1 MDQSR
6 LKHLSFQSEL
16 HEMRKKL
23 EDKEC
28 IDQELEKV
36 LQENQELKSALEDAN
51 RGTYFS
57 QQITDM
63 YKEKASVESIVEA
76 RVREEREK
84 NERKNLRILE
94 ILKQKDMFIEEK
106 KRKIDE
112 LQKLVSDL
120 QDQLAHAHNLIESA
134 DSPVK
139 ELEKKVQSQAETIKS
154 LNYELRNAKTL
165 EKNLQEMK
173 AKKDEQDAMIKKIM
187 DDSQRI
193 KKREEGILSLQTKQE
208 MVKNQQEKVL
218 KEKDQIISEL
228 QNKVSSQSSYIEAL
242 INKFPNSSYQEIL
255 TKILSLEAENKL
267 LCTQLAELG
276 KNVPSDFSNVFQTNE
291 QMGFEI
297 SLKNREIIDL
307 QNHVMTLQKRE
318 NSDENSKRIQ
328 EDIENSKKLS
338 QQLEEAQFL
347 IKNLEQN
354 NKDLQLQLTSALQ
367 GPNSDGFL
375 QNIAAQTQLV
385 SRLNARILNLKEREE
400 VALKKL
406 SESEETNKELKKLVD
421 TDRTRIGK
429 SPKRPVKS
437 EIMQTEAELFIE
449 NKENPW
455 ENFEKARCDR
465 KIAELS
471 KENVDLQNKCY
482 EIMKNA
488 HKINAQIAEI
498 EVNHMEELAQLQKE
512 NISLSKEIESLQ
524 DLNMMHENRVKDIQT
539 IAENTKIE
547 MKEFAK
553 NAKKIEYELKDK
565 IEEQEMIISELKVEN
580 TLKESCIQERTAQV
594 AVLLESLEGNEN
606 KEDLAMQVS
615 HCKAVEG
622 SLNRQII
629 ELKGTISALNQQLD
643 QESKKA
649 QKFQK
654 SNEILQQ
661 AQEKTA
667 KISED
672 LSKSISALNDK
683 IRNLESELAQANAI
697 VKRCHEN
704 EKDLKSRIEI
714 YINQISAMQKAH
726 VNNLAI
732 ERQAF
737 AEEILRIQEENEP
750 FDYEF
755 QYNRPLIAALNAFS
769 ISIKSLSSKVD
780 LKEIVEKLKNI
791 VMVADKEVFV
801 NEKKLKDLEILYK
814 ESVVFKNLDQDNL
827 MIVEKLKEQIFSL
840 TEELKIWR
848 NPKNMPNPE
857 IYSNRIKMLEKE
869 LTDRNMLISTLE
881 NELLDLKKNSE
892 ICELRVK
899 KLQDKTKCD
908 EIFALAADKQRSAK
922 VEEEIIRK
930 LKIRDEEIKGYLDSH
945 LTKILLTCPDA
956 NKVLELTREISSLK
970 LQVFDLEKKH
980 RAETQTVEFLQ
991 KANTEMLELVYES
1004 EHKEVGISIIQYGP
1018 LLQQLQQKS
1027 QEAHKLK
1034 EALET
1039 RKEENCFLQQKLE
1052 EMRKE
1057 LQGLKGNQTSQN
1069 LKNRETELSNEIK
1082 SLKEKHKR
1090 EIQLLKVS
1098 NQELLQEKA
1107 RELEM
1112 EYEELKEKYQDG
1124 TTPGEYKV
1132 QNQQFIKTIE
1142 NLQGQKTQLIQE
1154 LESLQQK
1161 LKDSYTN
1168 YEKIKEELKIIK
1180 DTLSEVSVLQEVVET
1195 KTGTKQTK
1203 KLTLDKSKLSSTG
1216 RLIRALVA
1224 AKIGEADASR
1234 KLQKSAETQL
1244 ALQKKFQTASDSL
1257 RSLTSQ
1263 YLTLQRYLKI
1273 QKVPVPEGELAAIL
1287 EACEPSSMTGHD
1299 FSELA
1304 ELRMLQ
1310 IQSWCEYK
1318 PLSRVLSPVQ
1328 FPEEDIGSLI
1338 EGIVYLADLLVGEE
1352 QKSNQNIEIVQR
1364 TVIRSLNKSFQAI
1377 IKPTDGLAS
1386 LLEYKPSDKEDRQ
1399 LWYVELLEGQVQN
1412 LHECLE
1418 RLIDFTQ
1425 KITIEVTGNTL
1436 TAGQYRGAALDLA
1449 KSTKDTSSELDIIR
1463 SLCLLIKSD
1472 LHDIKS
1478 GESSTPSDYKERAY
1492 LAEAMKRK
1500 LEEEILKIRMEHSYK
1515 IADMSDAEKQLKNEN
1530 EELKSAH
1537 ELYENK
1543 IQDHQKQ
1550 ITQCATKIAKLEID
1564 LKSSNDKY
1572 DQLMHNNVELHE
1584 ANESLAKRMEKL
1596 QKEHKQRMYD
1606 AQDQMTSKDKLMME
1620 VQKQNKLLTEE
1631 KAKTVQENSG
1641 LKKQLKELRNELE
1654 NSKEQ
1659 EKDAKEL
1666 KEMRRNFEDLRF
1678 EYKKNADNHKKEIE
1692 QMLMV
1697 VSELEEKYKKMKHK
1711 YGKAKNYIT
1720 TKCKN
1725 KEEDVS
1731 LLKHTFNAQILS
1743 VKNEAKDKIKEYTG
1757 QISNL
1762 QGLLKEKMGQLEEE
1776 TKKRAENEEK
1786 NKGSIQSE
1794 VEAQRKIAV
1803 LEEKLRNANAQ
1814 YEQEIRKLSEELEKS
1829 KMDHEK
1835 LIMKLQEN
1843 FTSAELLADFIK
1855 KSEYEKQSMDTTFKA
1870 EMATMN
1876 KKDRE
1881 KDLLIDTLKKKMN
1894 EYMNKSTE
1902 LEQKNASV
1910 ASATREID
1918 DLKSKVLD
1926 LQNIKN
1932 QQRSRIKELES
1943 KIREMEELRQVE
1955 EQRHSTKLSE
1965 IHNEIKNSYEEFE
1978 KTSAKLEG
1986 QIESLKE
1993 QYSLDMRRQKGV
2005 KKAAESIDYMFQIAK
2020 RDGVISSLKKELK
2033 QKIIKLEGK
2042 KKPEIDTK
2050 EEVLILQNQVFKL
2063 KAIIKNLEHQLSY
2076 VKEEAEKLRSEID
2089 FSLQIQDEIKEKD
2102 VTTRKEII
2110 ELEKKHKAEMQT
2122 VLEEYNRLLYSR
2134 KA

>member
-1 MDQSR
+1 MDQSK

-16 HEMRKKL
+16 QEMRKRI
-23 EDKEC
+23 EDKQG
-28 IDQELEKV
+28 IDLELEKV
-36 LQENQELKSALEDAN
+36 LQENQDLKSALEDAN
-51 RGTYFS
+51 RGNYFS
-57 QQITDM
+57 QQISDM

-76 RVREEREK
+76 RVQEEREK
-84 NERKNLRILE
+84 NERKNSRILE

-112 LQKLVSDL
+112 LQKLVTEL
-120 QDQLAHAHNLIESA
+120 QDQLAHAHNIIESA

-139 ELEKKVQSQAETIKS
+139 ELEKKVQSQAETIKA
-154 LNYELRNAKTL
+154 LNYELRNAKML
-165 EKNLQEMK
+165 EKNLQDMK
-173 AKKDEQDAMIKKIM
+173 AKRDEQDAMIKKLM
-187 DDSQRI
+187 EDGQRI
-193 KKREEGILSLQTKQE
+193 RKREEGILNLQTKQE
-208 MVKNQQEKVL
+208 MVKSQQEKVL

-255 TKILSLEAENKL
+255 TKVLSLEAENKL

-276 KNVPSDFSNVFQTNE
+276 KDVPSDFSNVFQTNE
-291 QMGFEI
+291 QMGFEL

-307 QNHVMTLQKRE
+307 QNHVMSLQKRE
-318 NSDENSKRIQ
+318 NTDESSKRIQ

-347 IKNLEQN
+347 IKNLEQS
-354 NKDLQLQLTSALQ
+354 NKDLQLQLASALQ
-367 GPNSDGFL
+367 GPNSESFV

-406 SESEETNKELKKLVD
+406 SECEEANKELKKFMD
-421 TDRTRIGK
+421 TDRTRVGK
-429 SPKRPVKS
+429 SPKRAVKS

-455 ENFEKARCDR
+455 ESFEKARYDR

-471 KENVDLQNKCY
+471 KENVELQNKCY
-482 EIMKNA
+482 EIMKTA
-488 HKINAQIAEI
+488 HKANARIAEI
-498 EVNHMEELAQLQKE
+498 EVSHMEELAQLQKE
-512 NISLSKEIESLQ
+512 SILLSKEIENLQ
-524 DLNMMHENRVKDIQT
+524 DLNMMHENRVKDMQT
-539 IAENTKIE
+539 IVDNTKAE
-547 MKEFAK
+547 MKELAK
-553 NAKKIEYELKDK
+553 NAEKIEYELKDRN
-565 IEEQEMIISELKVEN
+565 EELEMIISELKVEN
-580 TLKESCIQERTAQV
+580 SLKESCIQERTAQV

-606 KEDLAMQVS
+606 KGELAMQVS

-629 ELKGTISALNQQLD
+629 ELKGTVAALNQQID

-654 SNEILQQ
+654 SNETLQQ
-661 AQEKTA
+661 ANDKST
-667 KISED
+667 KNSED
-672 LSKSISALNDK
+672 LSKLMTNLNDK
-683 IRNLESELAQANAI
+683 IRSLESELAQANAN
-697 VKRCHEN
+697 VKRCNEN

-726 VNNLAI
+726 VNNIAT
-732 ERQAF
+732 ERQAY

-755 QYNRPLIAALNAFS
+755 QYNRPLIAALNSFS

-780 LKEIVEKLKNI
+780 LKDIVEKLKNI
-791 VMVADKEVFV
+791 VMVADKEVFII
-801 NEKKLKDLEILYK
+801 EKKLKDLEILYK

-869 LTDRNMLISTLE
+869 LTDRNTLITTLE

-892 ICELRVK
+892 IMELRVK
-899 KLQDKTKCD
+899 RLQDKTKCD
-908 EIFALAADKQRSAK
+908 EIFSLAADKQRSAK

-930 LKIRDEEIKGYLDSH
+930 LKVRDEEIKGYLDAH

-970 LQVFDLEKKH
+970 LQVFDLEKKQ

-991 KANTEMLELVYES
+991 KANTELLELVYES
-1004 EHKEVGISIIQYGP
+1004 EQKEVGISITQYGP

-1057 LQGLKGNQTSQN
+1057 LQGLKGNQSSQN
-1069 LKNRETELSNEIK
+1069 FKNREIELTNEIK
-1082 SLKEKHKR
+1082 SLKEKQKR

-1098 NQELLQEKA
+1098 NQELLQEKV

-1124 TTPGEYKV
+1124 NTPGEYRA
-1132 QNQQFIKTIE
+1132 QNQQFTKTIE
-1142 NLQGQKTQLIQE
+1142 NLLGEKTRLIEE
-1154 LESLQQK
+1154 LETLRQK
-1161 LKDSYTN
+1161 LKDSYVN
-1168 YEKIKEELKIIK
+1168 CDKIKEELKIIK

-1195 KTGTKQTK
+1195 KPGTKQIK

-1224 AKIGEADASR
+1224 AKLGEADASR
-1234 KLQKSAETQL
+1234 KLQKSAEAQMS
-1244 ALQKKFQTASDSL
+1244 LQKTFQTVSDSL

-1263 YLTLQRYLKI
+1263 HLAFQRYLKI
-1273 QKVPVPEGELAAIL
+1273 QKVPIPEGEFSGIL
-1287 EACEPSSMTGHD
+1287 EANEPSSMNEHD

-1338 EGIVYLADLLVGEE
+1338 EGIVYLTDLLAGEE
-1352 QKSNQNIEIVQR
+1352 QKSNQSIEIVQR
-1364 TVIRSLNKSFQAI
+1364 TVIRSLNKSLQAL

-1425 KITIEVTGNTL
+1425 KISIEVTGNTL

-1449 KSTKDTSSELDIIR
+1449 KSTKETSSELDIIR

-1478 GESSTPSDYKERAY
+1478 GESTPSDYKERAY

-1515 IADMSDAEKQLKNEN
+1515 IADMSEAEKLLKTEN

-1543 IQDHQKQ
+1543 IQDQQKQ
-1550 ITQCATKIAKLEID
+1550 ITQCVTKIAKLEID

-1572 DQLMHNNVELHE
+1572 EQLMHNNVELHE
-1584 ANESLAKRMEKL
+1584 ANESLAKRMERL

-1620 VQKQNKLLTEE
+1620 VQKQSKILTEE
-1631 KAKTVQENSG
+1631 KGKTVQENNA

-1654 NSKEQ
+1654 NNKEQ
-1659 EKDAKEL
+1659 EKEAKEL

-1678 EYKKNADNHKKEIE
+1678 EYKKNTESHKKEIE
-1692 QMLMV
+1692 QMLIV

-1757 QISNL
+1757 QITNL
-1762 QGLLKEKMGQLEEE
+1762 QGLLKEKMEQLEEE
-1776 TKKRAENEEK
+1776 TKKRADNEEK

-1794 VEAQRKIAV
+1794 VETQLKIAV

-1814 YEQEIRKLSEELEKS
+1814 HEQDVRKLSEELEKA
-1829 KMDHEK
+1829 KTDHEK

-1843 FTSAELLADFIK
+1843 FTSAELLTDFIK
-1855 KSEYEKQSMDTTFKA
+1855 KSEYEKQSMDTAFKA
-1870 EMATMN
+1870 EMAVMN

-1881 KDLLIDTLKKKMN
+1881 KDLLIDTLKKKIS

-1918 DLKSKVLD
+1918 DLKSKVSD

-1955 EQRHSTKLSE
+1955 EQRHTTKLNE
-1965 IHNEIKNSYEEFE
+1965 IHKEIQSSYEEFE
-1978 KTSAKLEG
+1978 KTTAKLEG

-1993 QYSLDMRRQKGV
+1993 QYLLDMRRQKGV
-2005 KKAAESIDYMFQIAK
+2005 KKASESMDYMFQISK
-2020 RDGVISSLKKELK
+2020 RDGVISNLKKELK
-2033 QKIIKLEGK
+2033 QKTLKLDGK

-2102 VTTRKEII
+2102 VSTRREIM
-2110 ELEKKHKAEMQT
+2110 ELEKKHNAEMQT